1 MSKKF
6 VCILAVVLLAICL
19 ISGGCTP
26 QTDTKI
32 TDWKDLLKVSP
43 AKNTQNQSDD
53 AVPYSKRTP
62 QVETIGV
69 ELYFAS
75 GEENKLTAE
84 KRSIPKVEGIARQT
98 MEELLKGPKNSA
110 NKAIAPQGTQLK
122 DINLKPDGLCI
133 VDLSSEARQVG
144 NQDQAETMVRAITN
158 TLGQFSTIKRVKFMI
173 NGDPVDSIGHFALS
187 GSIEPDYSW

>member
-6 VCILAVVLLAICL
+6 ICILAVVLLAVCL

-26 QTDTKI
+26 QSDTKI

-43 AKNTQNQSDD
+43 TKSAKTPTD
-53 AVPYSKRTP
+53 AEPSSKRTP

-69 ELYFAS
+69 ELYFAT
-75 GEENKLTAE
+75 GDENKLTAE

-98 MEELLKGPKNSA
+98 MEELLKGPKNNA

-133 VDLSSEARQVG
+133 VDLSSEARQVES
-144 NQDQAETMVRAITN
+144 QDQAETMVRAIAN
-158 TLGQFSTIKRVKFMI
+158 TLGQFSTVKKVKFMI
-173 NGDPVDSIGHFALS
+173 EGNPVDSIGHFALS